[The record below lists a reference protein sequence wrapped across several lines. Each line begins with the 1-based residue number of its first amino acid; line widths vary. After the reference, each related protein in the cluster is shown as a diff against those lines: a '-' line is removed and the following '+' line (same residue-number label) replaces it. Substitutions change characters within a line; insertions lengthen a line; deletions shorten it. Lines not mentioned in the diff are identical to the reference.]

1 MKPNRNAARVL
12 YCESSADGTV
22 GGSHYCLL
30 YLIEHLD
37 RTRFEPLVVCYE
49 RNAIHERFERV
60 AETIIHPQDRPV
72 AWSKAGAIP
81 ALAGRAV
88 NFGKF
93 LGAVASHIAFLRRHR
108 IDIVHLNNSITR
120 HQDWALAALLAQIP
134 CLVHERGLNG
144 VYTLRDR
151 ALARRLALIIP
162 MSAWI
167 RDHMIQ
173 RGVPGDN
180 IRVMYDGLDPDLVKV
195 TTPPEE
201 LRRAWSVADGERVIG
216 IVGNV
221 REWKGQE
228 TVVRAMVEV
237 ARRFPNVVCF
247 VVGNT
252 TPADQEYLVRLKRIA
267 AEAGIERNLRFTG
280 YQQNVPSFMNMMEV
294 VVHASIAPEPFGM
307 VVLEGMAQRKP
318 VIGSRAGGPV
328 EMVVEGETGF
338 TFPPGDAQALA
349 ARLCELLQDPARAQ
363 RMGEAGYERLLREF
377 TIAKYMDNIHGTYEA
392 VLDRRPVPAELGLP
406 ATAASAL
413 RSQA

>member
-1 MKPNRNAARVL
+1 MSVKRDKARVL

-37 RTRFEPLVVCYE
+37 RARFEPLVVFYE
-49 RNAIHERFERV
+49 RNAILKRFQSA
-60 AETIIHPQDRPV
+60 AETIIHPQDTPV
-72 AWSKAGAIP
+72 QWAKHGLLP

-93 LGAVASHIAFLRRHR
+93 LGAVGSHISFLRRHR

-120 HQDWALAALLAQIP
+120 HQDWALAALLARVP
-134 CLVHERGLNG
+134 CIVHERGLNR
-144 VYTLRDR
+144 VYTARDR
-151 ALARRLALIIP
+151 SLASRLALIVP

-167 RDHMIQ
+167 RDHMVQ

-180 IRVMYDGLDPDLVKV
+180 IRVMYDGLDPEQVKV
-195 TTPPEE
+195 ATPPAE
-201 LRRAWSVADGERVIG
+201 LRKAWNVADNERVIG

-228 TVVRAMVEV
+228 TVVRAMIEV
-237 ARRFPNVVCF
+237 TRRFPDAVCF
-247 VVGNT
+247 IVGNT
-252 TPADQEYLVRLKRIA
+252 TTADREYLANLKKIA

-280 YQQNVPSFMNMMEV
+280 YQQDVPSFMNMMEIV
-294 VVHASIAPEPFGM
+294 IHASIAPEPFGM

-338 TFPPGDAQALA
+338 TFPPGDAHTLA
-349 ARLCELLQDPARAQ
+349 ARIGDLLADPERAK
-363 RMGEAGYERLLREF
+363 RMGEAGYVRLLREF
-377 TIAKYMDNIHGTYEA
+377 TIAKYMENIHGAYEA
-392 VLDRRPVPAELGLP
+392 VLARRPVPAELGLP
-406 ATAASAL
+406 ATTPSAL

>member
-1 MKPNRNAARVL
+1 MKGKRDVARVL

-37 RTRFEPLVVCYE
+37 RSRFEPLAVFYE
-49 RNAIHERFERV
+49 KNAILAKFQTV
-60 AETIIHPQDRPV
+60 TETIIHPQDTPV
-72 AWSKAGAIP
+72 QWGRDNRIA

-88 NFGKF
+88 NFIKY
-93 LGAVASHIAFLRRHR
+93 LGAVGSHVAFLRRHR

-120 HQDWALAALLAQIP
+120 HQDWMVAAILAKVP
-134 CLVHERGLNG
+134 CIVHERGLNDAY
-144 VYTLRDR
+144 VARDR
-151 ALARRLALIIP
+151 ALAKRLALIIP

-167 RDHMIQ
+167 RDHMVQ
-173 RGVPGDN
+173 RGIPGDN
-180 IRVMYDGLDPDLVKV
+180 IRVMYDGLDPNLVKV
-195 TTPPEE
+195 TVPAED
-201 LRRAWSVADGERVIG
+201 LRKTWNVQADERVIG

-228 TVVRAMVEV
+228 TVVRAMIDV
-237 ARRFPNVVCF
+237 ARRFPKVVCF
-247 VVGNT
+247 IVGNT
-252 TPADQEYLVRLKRIA
+252 TIADQEYLAKLKQIA
-267 AEAGIERNLRFTG
+267 ADAGIERNLRFTG

-294 VVHASIAPEPFGM
+294 VIHASIAPEPFGM

-328 EMVVEGETGF
+328 EMIIEGETGF
-338 TFPPGDAQALA
+338 TFPPGDSRTLA
-349 ARLCELLQDPARAQ
+349 ARIGDLLEDPARAR

-377 TIAKYMDNIHGTYEA
+377 TIAKYMENIHGTYEA

-406 ATAASAL
+406 PSAASVL